1 MASGLQALSSPCG
14 KLKLKMNSMLTSR
27 YRLIFPLF
35 VVFLVKVICSFF
47 IYAFLNIDFTDTY
60 WMIVNWDTEGQNT
73 NLRTVG
79 QQGMRWPYLFLG
91 WDSAW
96 YFSIVAKGYAF
107 SGKSFAF
114 FPGYPASSWIVNLL
128 IHNPAISI
136 IALSIVPG
144 LLSIPVYQLVMEQY
158 FDNAKAVKLTLL
170 YAFFPYVFLFTTVA
184 YGEGLFLLLTMTAWY
199 FLKKHRI
206 GITSAFATLS
216 TFVRAPGAVM
226 LFPMAM
232 EANKTRKGHS
242 RRFLLN
248 IFLAFAPLF
257 AYFSWLL
264 YSRYTFGS
272 WLPTGWGGM
281 YSVSV
286 LLFDLLPHQGLTPL
300 LQVFNIWPY
309 SLFFIPFVL
318 IAPFL
323 IFYAS
328 RIDKLLGLYSVMY
341 FIGILAAG
349 ALASIPRFLSFIF
362 PLWIPLTLKLAES
375 KRSNINVLL
384 TCSVST
390 LIGVFLW
397 INFVNGVFIA

>member
-1 MASGLQALSSPCG
+1 MLGNLKDSSALI
-14 KLKLKMNSMLTSR
+14 KSR
-27 YRLIFPLF
+27 YHLIFPILI
-35 VVFLVKVICSFF
+35 VLLVKLFCGLF
-47 IYAFLNIDFTDTY
+47 IYAFLNMGSVDTY

-73 NLRTVG
+73 NLRTIA

-96 YFSIVAKGYAF
+96 YFSIVSKGYAF

-114 FPGYPASSWIVNLL
+114 FPGYPASSWIINLF
-128 IHNPAISI
+128 IHNPAISM
-136 IALSIVPG
+136 IALSVIPG
-144 LLSIPVYQLVMEQY
+144 LLSILVYQLVMEQY
-158 FDNAKAVKLTLL
+158 LDNSKAAKLTLL

-199 FLKKHRI
+199 FLKKHKI
-206 GITSAFATLS
+206 GMTSVFATLS

-226 LFPMAM
+226 LFPVAI
-232 EANKTRKGHS
+232 EANKTRKDHP

-248 IFLAFAPLF
+248 VSLAFAPLL

-264 YSRYTFGS
+264 YCRYAFGN

-281 YSVSV
+281 YSVSL

-309 SLFFIPFVL
+309 SLLFIPFVL

-323 IFYAS
+323 IFYVS
-328 RIDKLLGLYSVMY
+328 RIDKLLGLYSLIY
-341 FIGILAAG
+341 FLGILAAG
-349 ALASIPRFLSFIF
+349 ALASIPRFLAFIF
-362 PLWIPLTLKLAES
+362 PLWIPLTLKLTES
-375 KRSNINVLL
+375 KRSNIAVLI
-384 TCSVST
+384 TCSVSI
-390 LIGVFLW
+390 LIGLFLW
-397 INFVNGVFIA
+397 INFINGTFIA